1 MDDELAQPR
10 CPECSVVMRD
20 DPRGFRCP
28 ACGHLDDHAAEL
40 EAVILPPDFD
50 GPGIHGG

>member
-1 MDDELAQPR
+1 
-10 CPECSVVMRD
+10 MRD
-20 DPRGFRCP
+20 DPHGFRCP